1 MKVVKKWAL
10 TPHAAARVIE
20 RKMSIDDLEAIINF
34 PEDTVIQGPKL
45 ILTKT
50 FKQRSDN
57 KIAAVILEK
66 KGESLW
72 LVLTVMVNFQ
82 KNN

>member
-1 MKVVKKWAL
+1 LTKKWAL
-10 TPHAAARVIE
+10 TPHAAERVIE
-20 RKMSIDDLEAIINF
+20 RKISIDDLEAVINS
-34 PEDTVIQGPKL
+34 PEDEIFQGPKL

-57 KIAAVILEK
+57 KIAAVVLEK
-66 KGESLW
+66 KGENLW

-82 KNN
+82 KKP